1 MRKVYE
7 STFRIR
13 LMKGLFLV
21 GIMCVQSLLNAQ
33 WGEFD
38 GGDSETVTNDTQ
50 VLDNGGG
57 GWGESNDAGGGW
69 GGFGG
74 GDGIGGKQKDTLPA
88 YERFIPPYDSLR
100 EMIFY
105 EGVIED
111 MECEYCS
118 EDSLYLRAEKYLQSI
133 YGKKEYKKFTVEAKP
148 GQVIWLKVEI
158 PMIVERG
165 SYSKGPSGR
174 LEFSMVIRF
183 KEARYK
189 YQFGNFAHITEP
201 TGLADS
207 RLKTYH
213 EYYMKTKRGFRST
226 DKYLITADKE
236 VKKTIEG
243 LKKALK
249 EPYQPDEDDW

>member
-1 MRKVYE
+1 MRKVHE
-7 STFRIR
+7 SSFRIR
-13 LMKGLFLV
+13 LMKGLLLL
-21 GIMCVQSLLNAQ
+21 GMIGCQSLLRAQ
-33 WGEFD
+33 WGSFD
-38 GGDSETVTNDTQ
+38 GDGSGRVTNDTQ
-50 VLDNGGG
+50 VIDNGGG
-57 GWGESNDAGGGW
+57 GGWGGDDGGGGGW
-69 GGFGG
+69 GGGG
-74 GDGIGGKQKDTLPA
+74 GFGGKQKDTLPP
-88 YERFIPPYDSLR
+88 YTRFIPPYDSLR

-118 EDSLYLRAEKYLQSI
+118 EDSLYLRAQRYLESI
-133 YGKKEYKKFTVEAKP
+133 YGKKEYKKFIVEAKP

-158 PMIVERG
+158 PMLIERG
-165 SYSKGPSGR
+165 AYSKAPSGL

-201 TGLADS
+201 KGLAES

-226 DKYLITADKE
+226 DMYLITADKE

-243 LKKALK
+243 LKQALK
-249 EPYQPDEDDW
+249 EPYKPDEDDW

>member
-1 MRKVYE
+1 MRKVNE
-7 STFRIR
+7 SVYKVR
-13 LMKGLFLV
+13 LMKGLFLLV
-21 GIMCVQSLLNAQ
+21 VTGFQSMLHGQ
-33 WGEFD
+33 WGDFD
-38 GGDSETVTNDTQ
+38 GGKNEVVTNDTQ
-50 VLDNGGG
+50 VFDNGGG
-57 GWGESNDAGGGW
+57 GGGGW
-69 GGFGG
+69 GGFGDDG
-74 GDGIGGKQKDTLPA
+74 GFGGKQKDTLPP

-118 EDSLYLRAEKYLQSI
+118 EDSLYMRAERYLQSV
-133 YGKKEYKKFTVEAKP
+133 YGKKEYKKFIVEAKP

-158 PMIVERG
+158 PMLVERG
-165 SYSKGPSGR
+165 SYSKSPSGL
-174 LEFSMVIRF
+174 LEFSLVIRF

-201 TGLADS
+201 AGLADS

-213 EYYMKTKRGFRST
+213 EYYMKTKRGFRAT
-226 DKYLITADKE
+226 DRFMITADKE
-236 VKKTIEG
+236 VKTTIEG